1 MSNTT
6 FHAMNRLTSAVL
18 LVCTTPLAAQGPTP
32 ALGQRVRVTTSAP
45 SITRIGAWRGADG
58 SNVNIQVDST
68 AIAIPRGTIT
78 RLEQSMGKKPNVAM
92 GVIGLLFGAGVGGAL
107 GCLANKDDYGV
118 YCGGQDDTKVIV
130 GAALGGLAGA
140 AAGALLFK
148 REAWRTVAP

>member
-1 MSNTT
+1 
-6 FHAMNRLTSAVL
+6 MNRPLSTTILFLA
-18 LVCTTPLAAQGPTP
+18 CGTPLAAQGPAP
-32 ALGQRVRVTTSAP
+32 ALGQRVRITTSAP
-45 SITRIGAWRGADG
+45 GTTRVGTWRGADAA
-58 SNVNIQVDST
+58 NVSIQVDST
-68 AIAIPRGTIT
+68 TLTIPRGTIT
-78 RLEQSMGKKPNVAM
+78 RLEQSMGKKPNMAM